1 MLALQFHPGE
11 DEFILEENVPEPI
24 IENDDDVLVEVQY
37 AGLCGTDV
45 HIVQV
50 NNNEKPENP
59 ENPENPHVS
68 SFF

>member
-50 NNNEKPENP
+50 NNNEKPQDL
-59 ENPENPHVS
+59 HVHTGAKI
-68 SFF
+68 